1 MSRHRPHPRKAY
13 RPRPVHLNAVQR
25 AIEGSGLLP
34 AHEVARIKLS
44 LTLALQ
50 AFGCGEQC
58 AMHWMTMAD
67 ALNVAE
73 GLADVGICS
82 DDASRERV
90 AAGQAAL
97 AGVHTRHR
105 ERGSWTLYA
114 AERQALDDALW
125 LHGVQLG
132 NCSFH
137 EYERAVSATV
147 ERIRQARAGNA
158 PRGAIVVEGAMA

>member
-1 MSRHRPHPRKAY
+1 MSRRARTRKAY
-13 RPRPVHLNAVQR
+13 APRPVHLNAVER
-25 AIEGSGLLP
+25 AMQGAAKLP
-34 AHEVARIKLS
+34 AAEVARIKVS

-50 AFGCGEQC
+50 AFGRGEDC
-58 AMHWMTMAD
+58 VMHWMTMAD

-90 AAGQAAL
+90 TAGQAAL
-97 AGVHTRHR
+97 AEVSTRHR
-105 ERGSWTLYA
+105 ERNAWTLYA
-114 AERQALDDALW
+114 TERQALDDALW
-125 LHGVQLG
+125 LHGVQLD

-147 ERIRQARAGNA
+147 DRIRQARAGNA
-158 PRGAIVVEGAMA
+158 PRGAIVVEGAIA